1 MFMLELLFI
10 GALGMGGGFLS
21 GYFVGLAKGLNTPK
35 EPKAVDYH
43 FSKVIEVG
51 DTVGFKFASHYLEG
65 VVKAI
70 LEGNSIIHEE
80 TEYVIT
86 ITLDLP
92 NDPLFSKVFT
102 WVGSTKTLDM
112 KYRQWTMVKKH
123 IKPVCDKDGNIIVG
137 DKK

>member
-1 MFMLELLFI
+1 MILLEFLFL

-21 GYFVGLAKGLNTPK
+21 GYFVGLAKGLNTPRK
-35 EPKAVDYH
+35 PTVIDY
-43 FSKVIEVG
+43 SNVIEVG
-51 DTVGFKFASHYLEG
+51 DTVGFKFGFNYLEG

-70 LEGNSIIHEE
+70 LEGNFHEE
-80 TEYVIT
+80 PEYVIT

-102 WVGSTKTLDM
+102 WVGYTKTLDM

-123 IKPVCDKDGNIIVG
+123 IKPVCDKDGNIIG